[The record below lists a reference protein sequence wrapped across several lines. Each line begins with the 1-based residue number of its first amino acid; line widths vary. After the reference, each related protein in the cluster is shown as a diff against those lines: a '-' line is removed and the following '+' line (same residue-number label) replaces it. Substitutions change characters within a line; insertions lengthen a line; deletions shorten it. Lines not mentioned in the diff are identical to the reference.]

1 MKAAFSAC
9 PPEHESGEEMFE
21 EIAVVPKSQVTFV
34 TAATASLRGAI
45 MPPIPQSVYISANS
59 RAMPICGSAN
69 VTTRIGRN
77 ILSILIIKRLLCT
90 L

>member
-9 PPEHESGEEMFE
+9 PPEHVSGEVIFE
-21 EIAVVPKSQVTFV
+21 EMAVVPRSQVTFV

-59 RAMPICGSAN
+59 RAMPICGSASIN
-69 VTTRIGRN
+69 TRIGRKC
-77 ILSILIIKRLLCT
+77 LEHPAH
-90 L
+90 